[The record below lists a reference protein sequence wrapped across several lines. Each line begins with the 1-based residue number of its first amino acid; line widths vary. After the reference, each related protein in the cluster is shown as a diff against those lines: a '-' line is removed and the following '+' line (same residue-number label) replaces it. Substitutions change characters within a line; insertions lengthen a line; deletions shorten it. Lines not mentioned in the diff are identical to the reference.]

1 MLNESLELR
10 LERIKSR
17 SNLALQ
23 NLQRFHD
30 VSSIRQR
37 YAEGIL
43 QVNMCVR
50 VTPSAAPQYFARTII
65 QASANAA
72 LHDAGSLDESANGG
86 QLPVFVWVGDV
97 SQGFCPCASLIRLER
112 LNGIDVMLM
121 ESRQRRIGSRFKA
134 PLWVFA
140 IDLDVFDEKLSS
152 FLFRPGVLPRQFVEE
167 VVECGTKV
175 VDDFPNNDSGFQ
187 GKVIQHLA
195 SEPSINFL
203 TRHERD
209 QPIYRFL
216 IGDEFVLLGFSVP
229 LNDHL
234 EFVNM
239 SISSVDPGESPSQ

>member
-1 MLNESLELR
+1 VRDESLELR

-50 VTPSAAPQYFARTII
+50 VTPSAAPQYFARAII

-72 LHDAGSLDESANGG
+72 LHDACSLDESANGG

-112 LNGIDVMLM
+112 LNSVDVMLM
-121 ESRQRRIGSRFKA
+121 ESRQTRLGSRFKA
-134 PLWVFA
+134 PLWVFP

-152 FLFRPGVLPRQFVEE
+152 FLLRP
-167 VVECGTKV
+167 
-175 VDDFPNNDSGFQ
+175 
-187 GKVIQHLA
+187 
-195 SEPSINFL
+195 
-203 TRHERD
+203 
-209 QPIYRFL
+209 
-216 IGDEFVLLGFSVP
+216 
-229 LNDHL
+229 
-234 EFVNM
+234 
-239 SISSVDPGESPSQ
+239 